1 MLPYSIH
8 FKEVLTQA
16 LQLPPAERLA
26 MIEQLAASFR
36 ASVPAPSANPEAW
49 TAQEIADLVHV
60 EPLPP
65 AEVAAQGLI
74 GTWADLDIGDGAE
87 WVNEQKRLRSERHK
101 W

>member
-1 MLPYSIH
+1 MMLPYS
-8 FKEVLTQA
+8 KVLTQA

-36 ASVPAPSANPEAW
+36 ATMPPAADPEAW
-49 TAQEIADLVHV
+49 TAQEIADLMRV

-65 AEVAAQGLI
+65 AEVAGQGLI
-74 GTWADLDIGDGAE
+74 GTWVDLGITDGAE
-87 WVNEQKRLRSERHK
+87 WVNEQKRLRGERHQ

>member
-1 MLPYSIH
+1 MMLPYSIH

-26 MIEQLAASFR
+26 IIEQLAASFR
-36 ASVPAPSANPEAW
+36 TSIPSSADPEAW
-49 TAQEIADLVHV
+49 TAQEIADLMQV

-65 AEVAAQGLI
+65 AEVAGQGLI
-74 GTWADLDIGDGAE
+74 GTWADLGITDGAE
-87 WVNEQKRLRSERHK
+87 WVNEQKQLRSERHK